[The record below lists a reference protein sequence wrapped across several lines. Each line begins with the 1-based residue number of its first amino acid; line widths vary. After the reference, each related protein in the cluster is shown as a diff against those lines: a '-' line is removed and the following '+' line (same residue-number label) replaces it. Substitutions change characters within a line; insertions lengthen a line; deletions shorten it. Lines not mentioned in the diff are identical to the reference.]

1 MCGESTQ
8 SSNLGFSSENVD
20 SKSARPVNIFCTV
33 GPNTAVANLSGGD
46 SRVVCTADQLTE
58 KILLLS

>member
-1 MCGESTQ
+1 
-8 SSNLGFSSENVD
+8 
-20 SKSARPVNIFCTV
+20 V

-46 SRVVCTADQLTE
+46 SRVVCTADQLTD